1 LISPAIL
8 FDLDGTLT
16 DPRLGI
22 VSCIKYALSQLERP
36 YPSDEILASFIGP
49 PLRGTF
55 STLLGTSNIN
65 LIEEAMKLYRH
76 RFTDKGIYENH
87 LYEGIPDMLQSARR
101 AGYFSFV
108 ATSKPTVYAD
118 RIVKYF
124 GLDQHF
130 IAVYG
135 SELGG
140 QLDDK
145 ADLLAF
151 LLKKERIPS
160 ERAVMVGD
168 RAADIFAAKRN
179 GVRSVGVLWG
189 YGSGGELSGAGADE
203 LCSTPG
209 ELVFCLSQ
217 LAGSRFH
224 AWE

>member
-22 VSCIKYALSQLERP
+22 VSCIKYALRQLERRC
-36 YPSDEILASFIGP
+36 PSDEILVSFIGP

-55 STLLGTSNIN
+55 STLLGTSDIN
-65 LIEEAMKLYRH
+65 LIEEAMKLYRQ

-87 LYEGIPDMLQSARR
+87 LYEGVPEMLQSTSQ
-101 AGYFSFV
+101 AGYSSFL
-108 ATSKPTVYAD
+108 ATSKPTFYAE
-118 RIVKYF
+118 RSVKYF

-130 IAVYG
+130 TSLYG
-135 SELGG
+135 SELDGRF
-140 QLDDK
+140 DDK
-145 ADLLAF
+145 ADFLSF
-151 LLKKERIPS
+151 LLKNERIPS
-160 ERAVMVGD
+160 EGAVMVGD

-179 GVRSVGVLWG
+179 GVSSVGVLWG
-189 YGSGGELSGAGADE
+189 YGSDGELSGAGADK

-217 LAGSRFH
+217 LAASRSH
-224 AWE
+224 A

>member
-1 LISPAIL
+1 LNSPAIF

-55 STLLGTSNIN
+55 TTLLGTSDIN
-65 LIEEAMKLYRH
+65 LIEEAMKLYRQ

-87 LYEGIPDMLQSARR
+87 LYEGIPDMLQSTRR

-130 IAVYG
+130 AGIYG
-135 SELGG
+135 SELDGW
-140 QLDDK
+140 LDDK

-151 LLKKERIPS
+151 LLKKEKLAS

-168 RAADIFAAKRN
+168 RAADIFAAKTN
-179 GVRSVGVLWG
+179 GVRSIGVLWG
-189 YGSGGELSGAGADE
+189 YGSSRELSGARADE

-217 LAGSRFH
+217 LAVSRPN
-224 AWE
+224 ARE